1 MANECLVTK
10 LKGVVDNPNLPKLG
24 YIKIHINNQNNS
36 GICAF
41 WCESTGN
48 IEANIVGDT
57 NAYFYKGTYSERTD
71 QTTTISGISSTVGYR
86 LSEGEYDIEIYS
98 KYALT
103 VLFIGEDGNP
113 CGCGLNF
120 DDFQYTQLNR
130 LMLKGLLANQGP
142 FTGKLSSI
150 QNINSVIFYALGTNI
165 EFTLREFAQ
174 INMNHIGYSVS
185 ENPMLDLEYFSK
197 DISKVSGA
205 IEDLITYAPA
215 SNYNENTGADYRV
228 PASFMTSGVTFNGGH
243 IDNTLRAKLGAN
255 GNGQIVKEV
264 DGTVLATYNK
274 STDTWTYNV

>member
-71 QTTTISGISSTVGYR
+71 QTTTISGISSTAGYR

-103 VLFIGEDGNP
+103 TLVIGEDGGA
-113 CGCGLNF
+113 CGCGFNF
-120 DDFQYTQLNR
+120 DDLQYTQLNR
-130 LMLKGLLANQGP
+130 LMLKGLMDNQGP
-142 FTGKLSSI
+142 VTGKLSSI
-150 QNINSVIFYALGTNI
+150 KNIVDVNFYAIGTNL
-165 EFTLREFAQ
+165 EFTMKEYAQ
-174 INMNHIGYSVS
+174 INMSIISLILS
-185 ENPMLDLEYFSK
+185 TNPMLNLEYFAF
-197 DISKVSGA
+197 DTSKVSGA
-205 IEDLITYAPA
+205 IEDLITYAP
-215 SNYNENTGADYRV
+215 SVNYGADYRIS
-228 PASFMTSGVTFNGGH
+228 ASFMKTNVTFNGGH
-243 IDNTLRAKLGAN
+243 LDNTLRAKIAAN
-255 GNGQIVKEV
+255 GDGQIVKEV
-264 DGTVLATYNK
+264 DSSVLATYVK
-274 STDTWTYNV
+274 STNTWTYNV